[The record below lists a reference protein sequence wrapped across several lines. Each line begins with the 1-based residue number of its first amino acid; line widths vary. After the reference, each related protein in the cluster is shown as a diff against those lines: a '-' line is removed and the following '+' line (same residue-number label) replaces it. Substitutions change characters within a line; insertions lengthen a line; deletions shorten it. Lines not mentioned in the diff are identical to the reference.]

1 MRRLSGAAPR
11 PFRDTR
17 PHTDGASFQK
27 LSKTVVPT
35 KDQRRLDYQRPTA
48 SWSLCFPSTHP
59 VVCQL
64 ALLVKMTRIIT
75 DLQRATRDQSVGA
88 ALCRDWAAQ
97 RPRDFGFNAE
107 IVGGRHAAL
116 SRHRVPP
123 VGAGLPAN
131 TVVAATVNG
140 GWRLASRAG
149 PFAGKPAPTGD
160 RWRLDHQRPAA
171 SWSLRFP
178 STHLGPSWVF
188 SFFQNGARVFR

>member
-17 PHTDGASFQK
+17 PLPHGASFQE
-27 LSKTVVPT
+27 LSKTVAPT
-35 KDQRRLDYQRPTA
+35 KDQRRLDYQRPAA

-59 VVCQL
+59 VVCQS

-97 RPRDFGFNAE
+97 RPRDVGFDAQ
-107 IVGGRHAAL
+107 IVGG
-116 SRHRVPP
+116 
-123 VGAGLPAN
+123 
-131 TVVAATVNG
+131 
-140 GWRLASRAG
+140 RLASRAG

-160 RWRLDHQRPAA
+160 RRRLDYQRPAA
-171 SWSLRFP
+171 SWSLSFP